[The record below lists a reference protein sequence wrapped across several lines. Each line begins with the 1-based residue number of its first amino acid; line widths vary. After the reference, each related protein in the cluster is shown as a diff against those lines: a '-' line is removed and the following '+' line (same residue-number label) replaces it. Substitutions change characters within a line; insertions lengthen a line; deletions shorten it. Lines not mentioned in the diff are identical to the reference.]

1 MITTFITGII
11 AAVLS
16 FFGIPPGPY
25 VAGVWIGVKIVVIG
39 VTVLIG
45 YRMQKKKRLK
55 AAAEARAAA
64 AKVTAEAL
72 AADAAA
78 AAAEQFAA
86 NPEGG
91 VVAPAPAR
99 ANAAKVTDT

>member
-25 VAGVWIGVKIVVIG
+25 VAGVWIGVKIVVVA

-64 AKVTAEAL
+64 AKITAEAL
-72 AADAAA
+72 AADAAT

-91 VVAPAPAR
+91 VVAPAR
-99 ANAAKVTDT
+99 SNAAKASDT